1 MGALLT
7 GEGKGPPDFAK
18 CLHGARLANPCDHR
32 LAKQHE
38 AADNLV
44 RGGLS
49 VRFRV
54 VVYAWPNCETI
65 SHGWPPQLKM
75 SGRAFFNIF
84 KGVDGA
90 RT

>member
-1 MGALLT
+1 VVRIHN
-7 GEGKGPPDFAK
+7 DQI
-18 CLHGARLANPCDHR
+18 HR

-54 VVYAWPNCETI
+54 VVYAWPDCEEEVARVASAT
-65 SHGWPPQLKM
+65 QDERL
-75 SGRAFFNIF
+75 
-84 KGVDGA
+84 GVFL
-90 RT
+90 T